1 MFEKFYCGMFIYEE
15 GVSASELLLL
25 SSSFIMK
32 SYR

>member
-1 MFEKFYCGMFIYEE
+1 MFGQFYCEMFICEE

-25 SSSFIMK
+25 SSGFIMK